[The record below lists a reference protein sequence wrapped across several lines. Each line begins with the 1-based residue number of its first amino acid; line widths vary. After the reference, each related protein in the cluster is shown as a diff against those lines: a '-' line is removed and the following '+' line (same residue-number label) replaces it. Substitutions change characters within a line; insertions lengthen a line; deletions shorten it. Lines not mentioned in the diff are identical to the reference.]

1 MNIAQLRAQREQYI
15 QAMRA
20 IVDKVHAE
28 NRDLTAEE
36 TAEYDGL
43 KAKVEANL
51 DAIARLEDLEALE
64 TDLQASAGRRSQPGQ
79 PANPGQSAAV
89 SYSRYGQLKS
99 FTKLVVVAG
108 REMKAEEAAYR
119 SGMWIKAALYGD
131 EKAMRWCRDNGVMIQ
146 AAASEGVNT
155 KGGFLVPEELAN
167 TIIDLKEQYGVF
179 RRNAYVAPMA
189 RDTLNIPR
197 RAGGLTAYFPGENNE
212 ITASDK
218 AWDNVALVAKK
229 MAVLSKFS
237 SELAE
242 DAVISIA
249 DDLGM
254 EIAYA
259 FAVKEDECGFNGTGA
274 ASYGGIVGLRTKLID
289 GNHAAGAKDAVTANA
304 DTFAELALV
313 DLTTLM
319 SLVPTYALSGA
330 KWYCSQVAWSL
341 VFERIM
347 AAAGGNTIDTLTGAV
362 RKAFMGYAAEIT
374 PSMPS
379 STGSLDNQVMIAFG
393 NLRQAAT
400 LGDRRQMSL
409 MVSDHRFM
417 ELDQIAIRGTQ
428 RVDINVHDL
437 GDGTTAGPI
446 VGLVGAA

>member
-1 MNIAQLRAQREQYI
+1 MNLQQLRAQREQYI
-15 QAMRA
+15 QAMRV
-20 IVDKVHAE
+20 IVDTASGE
-28 NRDLTAEE
+28 NRDLTADE

-43 KAKVEANL
+43 KAKL
-51 DAIARLEDLEALE
+51 DGNTAAIAREEELGGLEASLN
-64 TDLQASAGRRSQPGQ
+64 ASRGRRTEPAQPEGNRIG
-79 PANPGQSAAV
+79 ASF
-89 SYSRYGQLKS
+89 SRFGQLKS
-99 FTKLVVVAG
+99 FTRPVVVAG
-108 REMKAEEAAYR
+108 REMKADEAAYR

-131 EKAMRWCRDNGVMIQ
+131 DNAMRWCRDNGVMIQ
-146 AAASEGVNT
+146 AAAGEGVNT
-155 KGGFLVPEELAN
+155 KGGFLVPEELAS
-167 TIIDLKEQYGVF
+167 TLIDLKEEYGVF

-197 RAGGLTAYFPGENNE
+197 RTGGLTAYFPGENTT
-212 ITASDK
+212 ITSSDK
-218 AWDNVALVAKK
+218 AWDNVALTAKK
-229 MAVLSKFS
+229 MAVLSLFS

-242 DAVISIA
+242 DAIINIA
-249 DDLGM
+249 DDLAM

-274 ASYGGIVGLRTKLID
+274 QSYGGIVGLRTKLID

-304 DTFAELALV
+304 DTFAELALT

-319 SLVPTYALSGA
+319 SLVPTYALAGA
-330 KWYCSQVAWSL
+330 KWYCSQVAWAL
-341 VFERIM
+341 VFQRIM
-347 AAAGGNTIDTLTGAV
+347 AASGGNSIDTLTGAV
-362 RKAFMGYAAEIT
+362 TQSFLGYPAEIT
-374 PSMPS
+374 PSMPT

-409 MVSDHRFM
+409 MVSEHRYM